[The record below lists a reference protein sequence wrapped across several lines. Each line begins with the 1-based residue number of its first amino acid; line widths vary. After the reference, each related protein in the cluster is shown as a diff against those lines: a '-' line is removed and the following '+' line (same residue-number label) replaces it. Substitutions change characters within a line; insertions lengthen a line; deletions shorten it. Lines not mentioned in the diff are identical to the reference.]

1 MKKLILIISCITI
14 VISLVLGYIIMNMQT
29 RINNTENAL
38 TEIGKILGES
48 QIVQKNPDGS
58 ILINQVITVADVQK
72 AQSW

>member
-1 MKKLILIISCITI
+1 
-14 VISLVLGYIIMNMQT
+14 MQT